1 MLDKIEIVK
10 PEDIEKR
17 SFEIISE
24 ILGDARFPPLHE
36 PVVKRV
42 IHTTAD
48 FEFAKILSI
57 SEAAIE
63 NGLKAIK
70 EGGNIVTD
78 TMMAASGINKKELN
92 KYGGRVV
99 CHMDDEEIAKR
110 AKARNTTRASLCMEK
125 ASEDKNNRIFVI
137 GNAPTALIRL
147 YELISSGTLS
157 PDLVVGVPVG
167 FVNVVESKEL
177 FKTLGIP
184 YIITDGR
191 KGGSNIAAAIINA
204 ILYMNRV

>member
-1 MLDKIEIVK
+1 
-10 PEDIEKR
+10 
-17 SFEIISE
+17 
-24 ILGDARFPPLHE
+24 
-36 PVVKRV
+36 
-42 IHTTAD
+42 
-48 FEFAKILSI
+48 
-57 SEAAIE
+57 
-63 NGLKAIK
+63 
-70 EGGNIVTD
+70 
-78 TMMAASGINKKELN
+78 
-92 KYGGRVV
+92 
-99 CHMDDEEIAKR
+99 
-110 AKARNTTRASLCMEK
+110 MEK
-125 ASEDKNNRIFVI
+125 ASGDKNNRIFVI

>member
-17 SFEIISE
+17 SFEIITD
-24 ILGDARFPPLHE
+24 ILGDTVFPALHE
-36 PVVKRV
+36 SVIKRV

-48 FEFAKILSI
+48 FEFAKLLNI
-57 SEAAIE
+57 SEGAIE
-63 NGLKAIK
+63 NGIKAIK

-78 TMMAASGINKKELN
+78 TMMAASGINKKELG
-92 KYGGRVV
+92 KYGGRIV
-99 CHMDDEEIAKR
+99 CYMNDEVIAKK
-110 AKARNTTRASLCMEK
+110 AKARNTTRACLCMEK
-125 ASEDKNNRIFVI
+125 ASADKNNRIFVI

-147 YELISSGTLS
+147 YELINEGTIS

-177 FKTLGIP
+177 FKTLDVP

-204 ILYMNRV
+204 MLYMNRV

>member
-1 MLDKIEIVK
+1 MLDRIEIVK
-10 PEDIEKR
+10 PEEIEKR

-24 ILGDARFPPLHE
+24 ILGDTGFPLLHE
-36 PVVKRV
+36 PIVKRV

-57 SEAAIE
+57 SEAAVE

-99 CHMDDEEIAKR
+99 CYMDDEEIAKR
-110 AKARNTTRASLCMEK
+110 AKACNTTRASFCMEK
-125 ASEDKNNRIFVI
+125 ASGDKNNRIFVI

-147 YELISSGTLS
+147 YELINEGILF

-204 ILYMNRV
+204 MLYMNRE